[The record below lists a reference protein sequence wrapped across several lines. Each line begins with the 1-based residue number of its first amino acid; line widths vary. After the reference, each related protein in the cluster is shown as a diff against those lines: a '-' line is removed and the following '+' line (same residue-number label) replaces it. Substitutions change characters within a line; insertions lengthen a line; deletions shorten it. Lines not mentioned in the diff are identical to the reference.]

1 MNDEKYFEVLGK
13 IRELKPVISDPQALT
28 AKTMVNIEQMSKG
41 KYGSK
46 TLTRFTWVTSI
57 AASFL
62 IGLFLFEHFGSNNNP
77 DINSSETAFYSY
89 ISVNNIDTNKT
100 LNRSDIFQCI
110 HQKKTLQKKLQTFY
124 SNVSNNNKNL

>member
-13 IRELKPVISDPQALT
+13 IKELKPVISDPQALT
-28 AKTMVNIEQMSKG
+28 AKMMFNIERISKRNV
-41 KYGSK
+41 SK
-46 TLTRFTWVTSI
+46 KPLLYFTWVTSI

-77 DINSSETAFYSY
+77 EMNSSGTDFYSY
-89 ISVNNIDTNKT
+89 VSVYNIDTNKT
-100 LNRSDIFQCI
+100 LNRSDVFQCI

>member
-1 MNDEKYFEVLGK
+1 MDNDKYFEILGK
-13 IRELKPVISDPQALT
+13 IRELKPVISDSQALT
-28 AKTMVNIEQMSKG
+28 AKTMLNIEQMSKG

-46 TLTRFTWVTSI
+46 TLTRFNWATSI

-62 IGLFLFEHFGSNNNP
+62 LGLFLFEHFGSNNNP
-77 DINSSETAFYSY
+77 ETNSSATAFYRYVSGY
-89 ISVNNIDTNKT
+89 NIDTNKT
-100 LNRSDIFQCI
+100 LNRSDVFQFI

>member
-1 MNDEKYFEVLGK
+1 MDNDKYFEILGK
-13 IRELKPVISDPQALT
+13 IKELKPVISDPQALT
-28 AKTMVNIEQMSKG
+28 EKTMLNIEQMSKRKNG
-41 KYGSK
+41 IK
-46 TLTRFTWVTSI
+46 TLTHFTRLSSI

-77 DINSSETAFYSY
+77 EMNSSETTFYSY

-100 LNRSDIFQCI
+100 LNRSDVFQCI